1 MNLVA
6 IEKSDFNLLNEN
18 IEDFFM
24 RFQATLDMNK
34 EKRLGEWLDNDDV
47 CKMLGICVRTLQ
59 NLRRTG
65 IIGYT
70 KICNKTYY
78 RKEDVE
84 EAMTYLNVRN

>member
-18 IEDFFM
+18 IKH
-24 RFQATLDMNK
+24 K

-47 CKMLGICVRTLQ
+47 CKILGICVRTLQ

-78 RKEDVE
+78 RMEDVE
-84 EAMTYLNVRN
+84 EAMTYLNARK

>member
-18 IEDFFM
+18 MEEFFM
-24 RFQATLDMNK
+24 RFHSTLDKHK

-47 CKMLGICVRTLQ
+47 CKILGICVRTLQ

-78 RKEDVE
+78 RMEDVE
-84 EAMTYLNVRN
+84 EAMTYLNARK

>member
-18 IEDFFM
+18 MEEFFM
-24 RFQATLDMNK
+24 RFHSTLDK
-34 EKRLGEWLDNDDV
+34 CQEKRLGEWLDNDDV
-47 CKMLGICVRTLQ
+47 CKILGICVRTLQ

-84 EAMTYLNVRN
+84 EAMIYLNARK

>member
-18 IEDFFM
+18 IEDFFI
-24 RFQATLDMNK
+24 RFQSTLDINK

-47 CKMLGICVRTLQ
+47 CKILGICVRTLQ

-78 RKEDVE
+78 RKDDVE
-84 EAMTYLNVRN
+84 KAMTYLNARK